1 MAIQRT
7 QISRLTRSNNVNV
20 REVTLHNRIKNVHRV
35 IHTVTI
41 INQQQHRARGIL
53 QSRLHLSRS
62 ILALKHPVKNALRR
76 IHQTGTLI
84 EDSPNFRNLSG
95 IHARVLRCG
104 SVTRCQRGRHRLL
117 RRSPRPRN
125 QTSKRNQQR
134 RLTRTRITRNH
145 GVLTLVQLESARL
158 QRSLRNTHGD
168 TPQARRKL
176 GSRHALPRNP
186 RRQLT
191 NYITLSRSLRETLTN
206 HRDSLLHTNSGSSHL
221 HLTQTL
227 RINTTAGNCSRNIR
241 AANTMRGIIVNIAQL
256 EEPRLQ
262 RSIKNLRG
270 NILRA
275 ARRHHAVNT
284 NSRTI
289 RIHSVEIRQQVH
301 AYRIRELITQCRK
314 TIQNNEKR
322 LTA

>member
-35 IHTVTI
+35 IYAVTV

-53 QSRLHLSRS
+53 QSCLHLSRS
-62 ILALKHPVKNALRR
+62 ILALEHAVKNALRH

-84 EDSPNFRNLSG
+84 EDSPNLRNLSG
-95 IHARVLRCG
+95 IHACVLRRG
-104 SVTRCQRGRHRLL
+104 SVTRRQRGRYRLL
-117 RRSPRPRN
+117 RCSPRPRN
-125 QTSKRNQQR
+125 QASKRNQQR

-145 GVLTLVQLESARL
+145 GVLTLIQLKSTRL
-158 QRSLRNTHGD
+158 QRSLRNTHRD

-176 GSRHALPRNP
+176 SGRHALPRNP
-186 RRQLT
+186 RRQLA
-191 NYITLSRSLRETLTN
+191 NHITLSGSLREALTN
-206 HRDSLLHTNSGSSHL
+206 HRDGLLHTNSGSSHL
-221 HLTQTL
+221 HLTQML
-227 RINTTAGNCSRNIR
+227 RINATAGNGGWHICT
-241 AANTMRGIIVNIAQL
+241 ANTVRRIIVNIAQL

-270 NILRA
+270 DILCA

-284 NSRTI
+284 NSRAV
-289 RIHSVEIRQQVH
+289 RIHAVKIRQQIH
-301 AYRIRELITQCRK
+301 AHSVRELITQRRK

>member
-1 MAIQRT
+1 M
-7 QISRLTRSNNVNV
+7 L
-20 REVTLHNRIKNVHRV
+20 
-35 IHTVTI
+35 
-41 INQQQHRARGIL
+41 
-53 QSRLHLSRS
+53 
-62 ILALKHPVKNALRR
+62 
-76 IHQTGTLI
+76 TLI
-84 EDSPNFRNLSG
+84 
-95 IHARVLRCG
+95 
-104 SVTRCQRGRHRLL
+104 
-117 RRSPRPRN
+117 
-125 QTSKRNQQR
+125 
-134 RLTRTRITRNH
+134 
-145 GVLTLVQLESARL
+145 QLESTRL
-158 QRSLRNTHGD
+158 QRSLRNTHRD

-191 NYITLSRSLRETLTN
+191 NHITLSRSLREALTN
-206 HRDSLLHTNSGSSHL
+206 HRDSLLHANSGSSHL

-227 RINTTAGNCSRNIR
+227 RVNTTAGNRSRNIR

-275 ARRHHAVNT
+275 TRRHHAVNT

-289 RIHSVEIRQQVH
+289 RIHSVEIRQQIH
-301 AYRIRELITQCRK
+301 AHSVRELITQRRK